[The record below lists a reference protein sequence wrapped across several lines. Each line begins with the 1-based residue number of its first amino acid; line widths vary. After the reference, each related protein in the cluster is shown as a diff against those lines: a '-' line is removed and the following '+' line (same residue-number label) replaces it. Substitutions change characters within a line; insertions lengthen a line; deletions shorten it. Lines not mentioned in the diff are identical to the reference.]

1 METISIEII
10 NKKALQMLNNMEQ
23 QKLIRL
29 KKDNSKPPHKKNS
42 FAGKLHLTNKQY
54 QSFSNHAKNIRNE
67 WEHRI

>member
-10 NKKALQMLNNMEQ
+10 NKKALRILNDMEQ
-23 QKLIRL
+23 QQLIRL
-29 KKDNSKPPHKKNS
+29 KKDSGKPPHKKNS
-42 FAGKLHLTNKQY
+42 FAGKLQLTDKQY

>member
-10 NKKALQMLNNMEQ
+10 NKKALQILNDMEQ
-23 QKLIRL
+23 QQLIRL
-29 KKDNSKPPHKKNS
+29 KKDSNKPPHKKTS

-54 QSFSNHAKNIRNE
+54 QSFSNYAKNIRNE